1 VNAEGSRDLVV
12 AVLFVGAICWDSRAG
27 VIGDTR
33 SNWQLIALMAVLLG
47 LWLSGARER
56 RNPSPHELNLRHATR
71 PIGAAAVGLAL
82 AIPVSV
88 VPILH
93 DELVNLLHDPAS
105 NWLACA
111 LLGLVVTYGAA
122 SFVLGAHRCWGIV
135 GDGLLASRAFFRM
148 AWGAVAIL
156 YLRRFYPWH
165 TFDWSL
171 DGLVTVLHASVGYT
185 GLWCVVTGAGRFVLL
200 VSGGGTALARV
211 RRHIGQTRLV
221 LRPVSRPWWQF
232 W

>member
-1 VNAEGSRDLVV
+1 VNTEGSRDLVLVLLV
-12 AVLFVGAICWDSRAG
+12 AGIVCWDSCAD
-27 VIGDTR
+27 VIGNTR
-33 SNWQLIALMAVLLG
+33 SNWQLLALLAVLLG
-47 LWLSGARER
+47 LWLAGTRER
-56 RNPSPHELNLRHATR
+56 RDPSPHELNLRHANR

-82 AIPVSV
+82 AIPVSGA
-88 VPILH
+88 PTLH
-93 DELVNLLHDPAS
+93 NGLVNLLRDPAG

-111 LLGLVVTYGAA
+111 LLGLMVTYGAA

-135 GDGLLASRAFFRM
+135 GDGLLAARALFRL

-165 TFDWSL
+165 AIDWSS
-171 DGLVTVLHASVGYT
+171 DGVLTVLRAGVGYI

-200 VSGGGTALARV
+200 MSGGGTALARV

-221 LRPVSRPWWQF
+221 LRPAHRPWWQF